1 MPVDVGRVLR
11 QALEQL
17 EDQRT
22 RVAHQITAVRQA
34 MRAVDGTV
42 ANGSRPTR
50 TAARRRRRTRMS
62 VAARRALSARM
73 KAYWAKRRDRLNGVR
88 PSKKK

>member
-17 EDQRT
+17 E
-22 RVAHQITAVRQA
+22 HQSIRLARQIIAVRQA
-34 MRAVDGTV
+34 MQAVDGT
-42 ANGSRPTR
+42 ASDGSRPTPS
-50 TAARRRRRTRMS
+50 AARKRRRRRMS

-73 KAYWAKRRDRLNGVR
+73 KAYWAKRRDRQKEVR